1 MASYCF
7 SCVILVSTTIFSI
20 ANNPRMYVLIHYF
33 VFLCHY
39 VCVSLRVFVFLY
51 HKRPELLFLAW
62 CWDWFFACIH
72 SDGNPCNKFANNPS
86 CSNPCKEFFCSNP
99 YKDLLAIFGRIFLV
113 VVICISLDSSFLCK
127 ERGDITMWWLSNLI
141 HCCERIWSC
150 SCFLHDNFFLL
161 SMLSC
166 WCLLHL

>member
-1 MASYCF
+1 MCWSTILSFFVTMYVCLCVCLCSCTIEDQSCF
-7 SCVILVSTTIFSI
+7 SL
-20 ANNPRMYVLIHYF
+20 H
-33 VFLCHY
+33 
-39 VCVSLRVFVFLY
+39 
-51 HKRPELLFLAW
+51 
-62 CWDWFFACIH
+62 WDWFFACIH
-72 SDGNPCNKFANNPS
+72 SDSNPCNKFAKNPFVAILAKNSSCNNI
-86 CSNPCKEFFCSNP
+86 CKEFFCSNP
-99 YKDLLAIFGRIFLV
+99 YKDLLVIFGRIFLV

-150 SCFLHDNFFLL
+150 SCFLHDNSFLL